1 MALAAALLVFT
12 GFWHMTEFL
21 MDRVSKDTRRLI
33 PAGAVYLLLGILIA
47 LGIATSIIG
56 VVALI
61 AVLAGGITAF
71 RKRKAMDIRRWVIWS
86 FIVIDAIIALAI
98 VNAWL

>member
-1 MALAAALLVFT
+1 MGLAAALLVFT
-12 GFWHMTEFL
+12 GIWHMTEFL
-21 MDRVSKDTRRLI
+21 MDHVSKDTRRLI
-33 PAGAVYLLLGILIA
+33 PAGVVYLLLGILIA

-61 AVLAGGITAF
+61 AVLAGGIMAF
-71 RKRKAMDIRRWVIWS
+71 RKRKATDVRRWVIWA